1 MHAQRL
7 GGERAQSNGSCC
19 RQGRNATHQAHSLAD
34 GRQRWI
40 PRAAMQGCPVPA
52 QLPAV
57 THRACRVAPGT
68 VDTALS
74 YCHYSLN
81 DRSLEG

>member
-1 MHAQRL
+1 
-7 GGERAQSNGSCC
+7 
-19 RQGRNATHQAHSLAD
+19 
-34 GRQRWI
+34 
-40 PRAAMQGCPVPA
+40 MQGCPVPA

-57 THRACRVAPGT
+57 THRACRVVPGT